1 METLET
7 DNKFNYNDL
16 QITNIKNTNQ
26 IITEYIKEQCHH
38 QKIDNAIIIL
48 PENINIELL
57 KTNDNIEIQHYKKC
71 QILLTKYNVYK

>member
-38 QKIDNAIIIL
+38 QKIDIAIIIFTR
-48 PENINIELL
+48 
-57 KTNDNIEIQHYKKC
+57 KYK
-71 QILLTKYNVYK
+71 Y